1 MHIKKGDNIIVISGA
16 YKGKTGKVSKV
27 FPVRVRTPA
36 CVRRTGRRTGRP
48 DCGLVV
54 VPGVNLRKKHQKARR
69 ANQKGQLI
77 EVAMPFP
84 ASKVSLIDPSSG
96 KATRVGRTLV
106 GEKWVRVSKRSGKE
120 I

>member
-1 MHIKKGDNIIVISGA
+1 MKIHKGDTIIVISGA

-27 FPVRVRTPA
+27 F
-36 CVRRTGRRTGRP
+36 P

-77 EVAMPFP
+77 EVAMPLP
-84 ASKVSLIDPSSG
+84 VSKVALIDPSSG
-96 KATRVGRTLV
+96 KATRVGKKLV